1 MKRKI
6 VFILVLLGLV
16 AAVALIVKLL
26 TNQGPKQGELR
37 VDSNPAAS
45 ILLDNKSLG
54 RTPFRDKVSSGSY
67 TIKLVPDSP
76 TTQLASWEGNIVV
89 GPNLL
94 TYVNAD
100 LAESE
105 LSSAV
110 DILWLEKISS
120 KLSELSVTTSPDGAS
135 VLVDDV
141 TRGVTPIS
149 ISDIATG
156 DHDVTVTNVGF
167 LTRTLKIRTTPG
179 YRLIA
184 TMKLGLSSGKI
195 PVASPTPTLAVTSTG
210 KVTPASP
217 SQGGP
222 TPKTATASAS
232 PQPNPEKPYLVVKD
246 TPTGFL
252 RVRMEPGTTATES
265 ARVNP
270 GDKFTILETQI
281 VSATNWYQIRYDSTN
296 TGWVSGQYVDTVE

>member
-16 AAVALIVKLL
+16 AAVAVVVKLL
-26 TNQGPKQGELR
+26 TNRGPKQGELR
-37 VDSNPAAS
+37 VDTNPTAA
-45 ILLDNKSLG
+45 IFLDNKSLG
-54 RTPFRDKVSSGSY
+54 RAPFRDKVSAGSY
-67 TIKLVPDSP
+67 TMKLVPDSI
-76 TTQLASWEGNIVV
+76 TSRLASWEGHIVV
-89 GPNLL
+89 GPSLL

-100 LAESE
+100 LNESE

-120 KLSELSVTTSPDGAS
+120 KQSELSVTTSPDGAS

-149 ISDIATG
+149 ISDITPG
-156 DHDVTVTNVGF
+156 DHTVTVTNVGF

-184 TMKLGLSSGKI
+184 TMKLGLSAGGQI
-195 PVASPTPTLAVTSTG
+195 PEASPTPTLAANA
-210 KVTPASP
+210 TPASP
-217 SQGGP
+217 TGGP
-222 TPKTATASAS
+222 TPKTATSSA
-232 PQPNPEKPYLVVKD
+232 QPDPAKPFLTVKD

-252 RVRMEPGTTATES
+252 RVRMEPSTSATEA

-270 GDKFTILETQI
+270 GDKFTILDTQ
-281 VSATNWYQIRYDSTN
+281 SGWYEIKYDGTN
-296 TGWVSGQYVDTVE
+296 TGWVSGQYVEKVE